1 MALIRP
7 KNIPTANLSGSI
19 SASDISGQLS
29 LANIP
34 AGVSAFKRA
43 YTAKNTSSVP
53 KQTGVVTLVSIPNV
67 VVNPGEDVWI
77 AYHIAML
84 NTGNSQMHC
93 AIIPH
98 YSGSATGYVGD
109 SQWGIGIYDAQSHQQ
124 WNMMTSFVN
133 ISQYRT
139 GGGGPF
145 ASTGT
150 FTFDLKSKSTNT
162 SGWWGSESG
171 GTQVT
176 YTPIQASVLISDS

>member
-7 KNIPTANLSGSI
+7 KNIPTANLTGTIAAGDITGTLSSNNLPSGI
-19 SASDISGQLS
+19 
-29 LANIP
+29 
-34 AGVSAFKRA
+34 SAFKRQ

-67 VVNPGEDVWI
+67 VVNAGEEVWV

-84 NTGNSQMHC
+84 NTSNSQMHC
-93 AIIPH
+93 SVIPH

-109 SQWGIGIYDAQSHQQ
+109 SQWGIGIYDPQSHAQ
-124 WNMMTSFVN
+124 WNMMTGFVN
-133 ISQYRT
+133 LSQYRT

-171 GTQVT
+171 GSQVT
-176 YTPIQASVLISDS
+176 YTPIQASILISEA